1 VRGDCLRTVLA
12 ALALIALAAPA
23 SAQKAD
29 APSVRVGDQWQ
40 FVVYYTVPST
50 TPNRSWVITSV
61 APARIEGT
69 ENGEPLVLTAEL
81 NVLESPRDRLSNP
94 KGLNFPLEVGKKW
107 RYQSDWL
114 FKPRGSKGTF
124 ISDVAIV
131 GYEKIRVPAGEFDAF
146 KLVAKSALRGISWI
160 NSTIDAETTHT
171 YWYAPA
177 ANAIV
182 KSEVR
187 NPYLGPST
195 VELVAFRLQR

>member
-1 VRGDCLRTVLA
+1 VRTVLA
-12 ALALIALAAPA
+12 ALALSGLAAPV

-29 APSVRVGDQWQ
+29 APSVQVGDQWQ

-50 TPNRSWVITSV
+50 TPNRSWIITSV
-61 APARIEGT
+61 AAARIEGT
-69 ENGEPLVLTAEL
+69 ENGEPLILTTEL

-107 RYQSDWL
+107 RYESDWL
-114 FKPRGSKGTF
+114 FKSKGSKGTF

-146 KLVAKSALRGISWI
+146 KLVAKSAVRGISGI

-182 KSEVR
+182 RSEVR

-195 VELVAFRLQR
+195 VELVSFRLQR

>member
-1 VRGDCLRTVLA
+1 MKTFSIGVALVAFA
-12 ALALIALAAPA
+12 ATA
-23 SAQKAD
+23 SAQKAEP
-29 APSVRVGDQWQ
+29 PSVKVGDQWQ
-40 FVVYYTVPST
+40 FVVYYTVPSA

-61 APARIEGT
+61 AAARIEGT
-69 ENGEPLVLTAEL
+69 ENGEPLVLTTEL

-107 RYQSDWL
+107 RYESDWL
-114 FKPRGSKGTF
+114 FKPKGSKGTF
-124 ISDVAIV
+124 ISDVAV
-131 GYEKIRVPAGEFDAF
+131 VSYEKIRVPAGEFDAF
-146 KLVAKSALRGISWI
+146 KLVAKSAVRGISVI
-160 NSTIDAETTHT
+160 NSTIDAETMHT